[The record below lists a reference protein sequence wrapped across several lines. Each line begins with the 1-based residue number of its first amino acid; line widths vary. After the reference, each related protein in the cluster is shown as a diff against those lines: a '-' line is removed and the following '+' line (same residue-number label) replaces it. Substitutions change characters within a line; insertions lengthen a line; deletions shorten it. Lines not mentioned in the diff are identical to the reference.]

1 MKMRIARVH
10 AFEDTLSLCKNF
22 IFDALLP
29 RQRIPL
35 HRRIL
40 LLYIYILLLYIY
52 IYIVDIFDK
61 FASTSV

>member
-35 HRRIL
+35 HR
-40 LLYIYILLLYIY
+40 YYVTIY

-61 FASTSV
+61 FSSTSV

>member
-10 AFEDTLSLCKNF
+10 AFEHTLSLCKNF

-40 LLYIYILLLYIY
+40 CYYIY

>member
-29 RQRIPL
+29 RQRILL

-40 LLYIYILLLYIY
+40 CYYIYIC
-52 IYIVDIFDK
+52 IVDIFDK

>member
-40 LLYIYILLLYIY
+40 CYYIY

>member
-29 RQRIPL
+29 RQRI
-35 HRRIL
+35 
-40 LLYIYILLLYIY
+40 LYIDVCYVTILLYIY
-52 IYIVDIFDK
+52 IYRRYF
-61 FASTSV
+61 

>member
-29 RQRIPL
+29 RQRIP
-35 HRRIL
+35 IDV
-40 LLYIYILLLYIY
+40 YYVTIYIC
-52 IYIVDIFDK
+52 IVDIFDK

>member
-35 HRRIL
+35 HR
-40 LLYIYILLLYIY
+40 YYVTYVYYVTIYIC
-52 IYIVDIFDK
+52 IVDIFDK